1 MVAGE
6 VQSTFAF
13 GLFLFPAPS
22 AEVERQTQTELG
34 PDAAR
39 TGAAVPACWA
49 LCTAAGQR
57 SSMSQVLF
65 QQLVPLQVKC
75 RDCEER

>member
-6 VQSTFAF
+6 VQSAFAF
-13 GLFLFPAPS
+13 RLFLFPAPS

-34 PDAAR
+34 WEAAR
-39 TGAAVPACWA
+39 ASAALPACWA

-65 QQLVPLQVKC
+65 QQLVPLHVKC